1 MFFEVFSSKIGDPH
15 VFSFSGMK
23 VAEGYSIISNLA
35 AFLKN
40 WDSLYAR
47 LNSYFEATSYKK
59 KKHEKIKAY
68 SKSL

>member
-1 MFFEVFSSKIGDPH
+1 
-15 VFSFSGMK
+15 MK

-47 LNSYFEATSYKK
+47 LNSYFKATSYKK

-68 SKSL
+68 RNFL